1 MKITLTPEM
10 RIRLSYA
17 RPLEIEMPE
26 LDELVAEMEAI
37 LLMLRKEP
45 NTNAALMKAEGMLH
59 QAIVRA
65 KTGGTSA

>member
-10 RIRLSYA
+10 RVRLAYA
-17 RPLEIEMPE
+17 RTLEIEFPE

-45 NTNAALMKAEGMLH
+45 NTNAALMKTEDRLH
-59 QAIVRA
+59 RAIVRVR
-65 KTGGTSA
+65 TGGTA

>member
-1 MKITLTPEM
+1 MKITLTPEL
-10 RIRLSYA
+10 RLRLSYA
-17 RPLEIEMPE
+17 RTLEIELPG

-45 NTNAALMKAEGMLH
+45 NTKAALMKAKDMLH

-65 KTGGTSA
+65 KTGGTAA

>member
-10 RIRLSYA
+10 RFHLSFA
-17 RPLEIEMPE
+17 ETLVIEMPE
-26 LDELVAEMEAI
+26 MDELVAEIEAI

-59 QAIVRA
+59 NAIVRA
-65 KTGGTSA
+65 KTGGAP

>member
-17 RPLEIEMPE
+17 RTLEIEMPE
-26 LDELVAEMEAI
+26 LGELVAEMEAI

-45 NTNAALMKAEGMLH
+45 NTKTALMKAEDMLH

-65 KTGGTSA
+65 KTGGA

>member
-10 RIRLSYA
+10 RLRLSFA
-17 RPLEIEMPE
+17 QTLEIQMPE

-37 LLMLRKEP
+37 LLMLRKES
-45 NTNAALMKAEGMLH
+45 NTNAALMKAEDMLH

-65 KTGGTSA
+65 KTGGDAA

>member
-1 MKITLTPEM
+1 MKITLTPEL
-10 RIRLSYA
+10 RLRLAYA
-17 RPLEIEMPE
+17 ETLVIEIPE

-59 QAIVRA
+59 RAIVRCRA
-65 KTGGTSA
+65 PGGAA